1 MILFQIFHPNSVLLM
16 LGVSSLIYLGTNVG
30 SIFYK
35 LMRSPSSWSDLT
47 GYISFYD
54 SSNSSIYKSRRNYK
68 KFIANVKGD
77 DYYYPLNYFKILS
90 FFFEEKAYLYSAF
103 VTNPLIALFSSIIIS
118 ILPLILGFHLKYGIV
133 LVLSIIFFTAGQIIS
148 KNPSEALSAR
158 IAIPL
163 FISANLF
170 FMSISSVSYH
180 YSLMSIFSYV
190 AQSVLLILS
199 VYTSQFSFQ
208 CSIII
213 TISSCIFLS
222 SFNTIPIVV
231 FLITVLLFDD
241 LREKLYIQLIMS
253 FKLSKRTKLSNPFA
267 VDLKRLMQSIGLFPL
282 RNSYKISQVS
292 SNSRDL
298 KFSAVNSI
306 NLFVIAVAS
315 LTLYMQQQTP
325 DLYLLSPILK
335 TLFCSAIGGSFITSL
350 FGFRGFGPPHRYIE
364 SFAPY
369 IFAFFLITTV
379 GWPNQSGIIFLSSS
393 TLLILLLFQQLQLVV
408 ANLIDIESLSSA
420 NISEITTLSD
430 RLGTAKNL
438 KIFIN
443 SYVINLPQD
452 IADSKIS
459 VYPLS
464 SDYGDTVFAQ
474 LTKVDSVRVWSP
486 LAASADG
493 NYIALM
499 DDTIQ
504 EYGAKAVLDLSKINL
519 KKWDLLVA
527 DKFTVDFLAKLI
539 ARNKIKIIYKKSGLY
554 IAKCIRN

>member
-1 MILFQIFHPNSVLLM
+1 
-16 LGVSSLIYLGTNVG
+16 
-30 SIFYK
+30 
-35 LMRSPSSWSDLT
+35 
-47 GYISFYD
+47 
-54 SSNSSIYKSRRNYK
+54 
-68 KFIANVKGD
+68 
-77 DYYYPLNYFKILS
+77 
-90 FFFEEKAYLYSAF
+90 
-103 VTNPLIALFSSIIIS
+103 
-118 ILPLILGFHLKYGIV
+118 
-133 LVLSIIFFTAGQIIS
+133 
-148 KNPSEALSAR
+148 
-158 IAIPL
+158 
-163 FISANLF
+163 
-170 FMSISSVSYH
+170 
-180 YSLMSIFSYV
+180 
-190 AQSVLLILS
+190 
-199 VYTSQFSFQ
+199 
-208 CSIII
+208 
-213 TISSCIFLS
+213 
-222 SFNTIPIVV
+222 
-231 FLITVLLFDD
+231 
-241 LREKLYIQLIMS
+241 
-253 FKLSKRTKLSNPFA
+253 
-267 VDLKRLMQSIGLFPL
+267 
-282 RNSYKISQVS
+282 
-292 SNSRDL
+292 
-298 KFSAVNSI
+298 
-306 NLFVIAVAS
+306 
-315 LTLYMQQQTP
+315 